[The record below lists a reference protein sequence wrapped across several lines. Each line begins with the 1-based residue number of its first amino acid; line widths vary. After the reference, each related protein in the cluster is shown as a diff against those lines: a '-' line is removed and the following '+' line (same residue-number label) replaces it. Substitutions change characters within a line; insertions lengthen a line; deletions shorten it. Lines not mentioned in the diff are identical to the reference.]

1 MFLLAAAI
9 AAAGIFL
16 MMQAEWKASAPEM
29 A

>member
-9 AAAGIFL
+9 AAVGIFL
-16 MMQAEWKASAPEM
+16 LMQAEWKASALEM